1 MMKTKRVQNGS
12 NHHWASPE
20 LAVVATVVVV
30 VIGSAVV
37 TAVLAET
44 DSLLELARR
53 K

>member
-1 MMKTKRVQNGS
+1 MKTKRVQNGS

-30 VIGSAVV
+30 VVIGSAVV